1 MTTTEVEAAV
11 REQMD
16 IIIEPAELHAGNI
29 VRAESHSRDSFK
41 HVELVFTV
49 EDACQVSLES
59 YELGELDSLVDI
71 VAAVRTQLTSSTGG

>member
-11 REQMD
+11 REAMGL
-16 IIIEPAELHAGNI
+16 ILAPAELHAGNI
-29 VRAESHSRDSFK
+29 TRAETPSWDSLK

-59 YELGELDSLVDI
+59 CDLGELDTLVDI
-71 VAAVRTQLTSSTGG
+71 VEAVRTRLPSSTDG